1 MSAPPPRDR
10 RILLVDCDAY
20 FVQVARLEDPE
31 GAGRQE
37 YLLVGGRPE
46 GRGVVTSASYAC
58 RPYGVR
64 SGMPMAQ
71 ALRLCPRAVRVPVPR
86 AACARKHREIRAVLE
101 RFAPV
106 VSPASIDEFYLDLTG
121 TEALYRHAP
130 LAEVA
135 ERIRAAVREET
146 RIDVSVG
153 GGTSR
158 LVAKLAVRRAKPAGV
173 YVVPPGGEAAFVAQ
187 LQLAALPGVG
197 PKLQERLRRLGMVS
211 VADAL
216 KHGRKAL
223 CDWLGESTGAWLDD
237 RIRGIDP
244 TPVEPPGQAKSV
256 SREETFP
263 KDVND
268 DAVLDAE
275 LLRLAMRAAA
285 DLRQDGL
292 RARTVTVKLRDGD
305 FTTRQASRTLP
316 RPVETDRAVYR
327 IARELLARL
336 RAERRVG
343 ARLLGV
349 GLSQLT
355 PGDGP
360 AQLALFE
367 DPAAASLETERD
379 RALARALDAVRAR
392 FGARSIL
399 PGKIAGAESE
409 AG

>member
-1 MSAPPPRDR
+1 MSTPPLRGR

-20 FVQVARLEDPE
+20 FVQVARLEDPD
-31 GAGRQE
+31 GAGKVE
-37 YLLVGGRPE
+37 LLLVGGRPDA
-46 GRGVVTSASYAC
+46 RGVVTSASYAC
-58 RPYGVR
+58 RVFGVR

-71 ALRLCPRAVRVPVPR
+71 ALRLCPKAERVPVPR
-86 AACARKHREIRAVLE
+86 AACSRKHREIRAVLD

-106 VSPASIDEFYLDLTG
+106 VCPASIDEFYLDLSG
-121 TEALYRHAP
+121 TEALYRHAS
-130 LAEVA
+130 LADVA
-135 ERIRAAVREET
+135 ERIRSAVRAET
-146 RIDVSVG
+146 DIDVSVG

-173 YVVPPGGEAAFVAQ
+173 HVVPPGEEAAFVAE
-187 LQLAALPGVG
+187 LPLAALPGVG

-216 KHGRKAL
+216 RHDRKAL
-223 CDWLGESTGAWLDD
+223 CDWLGESTGEWLHD
-237 RIRGIDP
+237 RIHGVDA

-285 DLRQDGL
+285 DLREDGL

-327 IARELLARL
+327 LARELLVRL

-360 AQLALFE
+360 AQLALFD
-367 DPAAASLETERD
+367 DPAASSLETERD
-379 RALARALDAVRAR
+379 RALARALDAVRAK
-392 FGARSIL
+392 FGDGSIL
-399 PGKIAGAESE
+399 PGKIVGS
-409 AG
+409 